1 MGRILALDYGMKRV
15 GVAVTDELKIIAGS
29 LETVST
35 KDIMTFL
42 KDYTSKETVETIV
55 VGEPKQMDYTDS
67 QSAGMIEEF
76 IKKLKIALP
85 AIPVARAD
93 ERFTSKMASQVIS
106 RSGLKKKDRQNKGL
120 IDSISATLI
129 LQTYMEG
136 INL

>member
-85 AIPVARAD
+85 DIPVARAD